1 MGLNLPLDLQS
12 IDPGLRLGDVG
23 ELANAILYAG
33 GMSTQNAITAST
45 TQSQI
50 GGTKIYFAINRV
62 TSANGNDAITLGF
75 TADAGRSFVIIND
88 SGQTITMYPKSG
100 DKINDAAKDAA
111 VSLADNTVSTYYSP
125 LIGLWFGGA
134 VTLET

>member
-12 IDPGLRLGDVG
+12 VDPGLRLGDVG

-50 GGTKIYFAINRV
+50 GGTKIYFVINRI
-62 TSANGNDAITLGF
+62 TSANASDAITLAF
-75 TADAGRSFVIIND
+75 NADAGRSFVIIND

-100 DKINDAAKDAA
+100 DKLNDAATDAA
-111 VSLADNTVSTYYSP
+111 VSIADNTVSTYYCP
-125 LIGLWFGGA
+125 VRLLWFGGA